1 MCSNNC
7 NLLCEYAGLPL
18 MFCLLVPPDSATIT
32 PPATTA
38 VGAVFTCISQSGF
51 PPVIRYEWKY
61 RLKPDGD
68 EVDLGSGDTWA
79 LTGDVIYG

>member
-1 MCSNNC
+1 M
-7 NLLCEYAGLPL
+7 
-18 MFCLLVPPDSATIT
+18 
-32 PPATTA
+32 TTA